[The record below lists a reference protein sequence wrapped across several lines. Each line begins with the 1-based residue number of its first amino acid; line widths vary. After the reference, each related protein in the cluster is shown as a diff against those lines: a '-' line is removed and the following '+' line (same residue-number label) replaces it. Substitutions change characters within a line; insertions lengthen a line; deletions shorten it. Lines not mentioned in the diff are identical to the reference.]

1 MNTKIKIECKEVS
14 TLRTVGFISS
24 IALAVTAVITL
35 AIGVCTPP
43 ISGPFSTA
51 TSIKYPYTDIQSRFP
66 RDYYWMYPAMLLMV
80 FSVIYIVSIDE
91 YAGAKRKILSRTA
104 LLFACLSAGILTVD
118 YFIQV
123 TVIQPSLINGELDAI
138 GILTQYNP
146 HGIFIALEEI
156 GYIFMSISFL
166 FIAPLFSGSGRI
178 LAMLRW
184 TAISGFAL
192 TVLSFAVITFIY
204 GIHREYLFEVA
215 VFTIDYIVLI
225 LLGLFSGIMFRNS
238 KVIIN

>member
-1 MNTKIKIECKEVS
+1 MNKKSKIEHKEVS
-14 TLRTVGFISS
+14 TLRTVGSISS
-24 IALAVTAVITL
+24 IALAVTAFITL
-35 AIGVCTPP
+35 AIGACSPP
-43 ISGPFSTA
+43 ISGPFSTG
-51 TSIKYPYTDIQSRFP
+51 TSIKYPYTDILSRFP

-80 FSVIYIVSIDE
+80 FFVVYMASIDE
-91 YAGAKRKILSRTA
+91 YADAKRKILSRTA
-104 LLFACLSAGILTVD
+104 LLFACLSAGVLTVN

-156 GYIFMSISFL
+156 GYIFMSISLL
-166 FIAPLFSGSGRI
+166 FITPQFSGPGRI
-178 LAMLRW
+178 RAMLRW

-215 VFTIDYIVLI
+215 VITIDYIVLI
-225 LLGLFSGIMFRNS
+225 LLGILSGILFRKS
-238 KVIIN
+238 IKSS